1 MTDPNAAVP
10 AEMREQV
17 EHVMDTM
24 FEGVIGVSGVNR
36 RTAIAAHVGGDAA
49 KAERAKSSVA
59 GDASYETARATRV

>member
-24 FEGVIGVSGVNR
+24 FEGVIGVSGVSR
-36 RTAIAAHVGGDAA
+36 RTAIAAHVWSDAV
-49 KAERAKSSVA
+49 KAERAK
-59 GDASYETARATRV
+59 AT